1 MKGLK
6 ETFILIKFNALSIFI
21 YELIMRV
28 LSYSVLL
35 PALYTLV
42 NFSVKLS
49 GVKYLYKKNIAKFFH
64 SPTTYIFFGL
74 IILIYAFAIIM
85 NVFGVIIAIDA
96 SKRKEKIG
104 FVELFFRSFFRAT
117 ALFRPR
123 NFMILIVA
131 MFLLPLSSIALTS
144 LSLLNIHV
152 PSYIVWFFSKKKT
165 LINMISII
173 YAVLSLLSFGMIY
186 SLHIYVLRKKRFR
199 KAVKDSIN
207 LIKVGGLRKVA
218 GIFIFNILVV
228 TMIFFLS
235 GSLSEL
241 IYRLLRVVNKKGSV
255 NYFIYK
261 ATVNVNTFLYIPMAV
276 FVFPMLFGYIS
287 AKYYQVREEHPE
299 VLTEPER
306 KTRIQHKLSK
316 HDEKWRARKKKR
328 TDKRHQNSIKYQIK
342 DDPVKKKMYDRAVF
356 IMILLI
362 FVVLDSA
369 YYVLVKVNIVSLN
382 AAHLQKTVVTAH
394 RGDSKHAPENTLAA
408 FEAAIDNGADVI
420 ELDVRETKDGVII
433 VTHDKNLKRTTGIDA
448 YVEDLTFGE
457 IRQFDAGS
465 WFSEEFKGEQIP
477 TLREAIELVDGRAKL
492 NIELKPDVLNQ
503 HLEESVVELI
513 EEYDLYKS
521 CVVTSLKYNSIKK
534 IKELDDRI
542 ETVYV
547 MSAAGGNYFD
557 LKYADAFSI
566 NYKFID
572 DQVMRNCNKR
582 GKDVYAWTINDAES
596 LESVMMVGVDNVITD
611 DPGFV
616 KDSMYE
622 SYNDGLFSYLLTRLA
637 FK

>member
-6 ETFILIKFNALSIFI
+6 ETYILIKFNALSIFI

-186 SLHIYVLRKKRFR
+186 SLHIYVLGKKRFR

-207 LIKVGGLRKVA
+207 LINRLTVIQRIRKSW
-218 GIFIFNILVV
+218 I
-228 TMIFFLS
+228 
-235 GSLSEL
+235 SLSNYGVEAP
-241 IYRLLRVVNKKGSV
+241 VNGPGCGSRRHCQCHRQ
-255 NYFIYK
+255 YSF
-261 ATVNVNTFLYIPMAV
+261 
-276 FVFPMLFGYIS
+276 
-287 AKYYQVREEHPE
+287 HP
-299 VLTEPER
+299 
-306 KTRIQHKLSK
+306 
-316 HDEKWRARKKKR
+316 
-328 TDKRHQNSIKYQIK
+328 
-342 DDPVKKKMYDRAVF
+342 
-356 IMILLI
+356 
-362 FVVLDSA
+362 
-369 YYVLVKVNIVSLN
+369 
-382 AAHLQKTVVTAH
+382 
-394 RGDSKHAPENTLAA
+394 
-408 FEAAIDNGADVI
+408 
-420 ELDVRETKDGVII
+420 
-433 VTHDKNLKRTTGIDA
+433 
-448 YVEDLTFGE
+448 
-457 IRQFDAGS
+457 
-465 WFSEEFKGEQIP
+465 
-477 TLREAIELVDGRAKL
+477 
-492 NIELKPDVLNQ
+492 
-503 HLEESVVELI
+503 
-513 EEYDLYKS
+513 
-521 CVVTSLKYNSIKK
+521 
-534 IKELDDRI
+534 
-542 ETVYV
+542 
-547 MSAAGGNYFD
+547 
-557 LKYADAFSI
+557 
-566 NYKFID
+566 
-572 DQVMRNCNKR
+572 
-582 GKDVYAWTINDAES
+582 
-596 LESVMMVGVDNVITD
+596 
-611 DPGFV
+611 
-616 KDSMYE
+616 
-622 SYNDGLFSYLLTRLA
+622 
-637 FK
+637 